1 MELVN
6 GWILPTLET
15 YEAKQTELGLA
26 YNINS
31 PRYAGRVVNG
41 AVIPDVELIAG
52 GYFMKDINKL
62 GKDNITLAEIK
73 QSETL

>member
-6 GWILPTLET
+6 GWILPTVQA
-15 YEAKQTELGLA
+15 YEEKQTELGLD

-31 PRYAGRVVNG
+31 TRYAGRVING
-41 AVIPDVELIAG
+41 VVVPDVELIIG
-52 GYFMKDINKL
+52 GYFMKDIKGL

-73 QSETL
+73 ESEKL